1 VSCGLPAWVLISE
14 ENKPS
19 VIIADIHTTVFQLD
33 LVISQT
39 KQSFDFME
47 HEVVVQISNKIKSI
61 RKEKSLTLQDIA
73 DRAGVTKGLISQ
85 IENSRTIPSLLV
97 LIQIIKALEVD
108 LDLFFNDLGAHGNGA
123 PILVQRKSD
132 YERFEKE
139 PASGYE
145 YSRIFTKKVKQSTV
159 DIVLL
164 EIQPGSS
171 RDFVQTEAF
180 EYKYIISGKVRYQFT
195 DQEIELEAGDSMLFD
210 GRLAHNPKNEGD
222 TTVQMLVVYFFEEK

>member
-1 VSCGLPAWVLISE
+1 
-14 ENKPS
+14 
-19 VIIADIHTTVFQLD
+19 
-33 LVISQT
+33 
-39 KQSFDFME
+39 ME

-61 RKEKSLTLQDIA
+61 RKERSLTLQDVA
-73 DRAGVTKGLISQ
+73 ERAGVTKGLISQ

-97 LIQIIKALEVD
+97 LIQIIKALEID
-108 LDLFFNDLGAHGNGA
+108 LDDFFSELSLHAKET

-145 YSRIFTKKVKQSTV
+145 YFRIFTKKVKQSTI

-180 EYKYIISGKVRYQFT
+180 EYKYIISGSVRYLFR
-195 DQEIELEAGDSMLFD
+195 DQEIILESGDSMLFD
-210 GRLAHNPKNEGD
+210 GRLEHNPVNEGQVP
-222 TTVQMLVVYFFEEK
+222 VQMLVVYFFEEKS